1 MAQNPGFNLGEI
13 LQQAQAIQQSFEANK
28 EKLKQ
33 ETATATVG
41 GGMVTATVNGE
52 KEVVEVKI
60 AKELVEEGDVSAIED
75 LVVSAVNAAN
85 VEIDKKIN
93 ANMAAFAGNALGG
106 LAGLGGGAGAGAGGL
121 GDLAGMLGGLLGG
134 GKK

>member
-1 MAQNPGFNLGEI
+1 MAQTPTFNLGE
-13 LQQAQAIQQSFEANK
+13 LLKQAQALQQSFESNK
-28 EKLKQ
+28 ERLKQ
-33 ETATATVG
+33 ETATAKVG

-52 KEVVEVKI
+52 KQVTEIKI
-60 AKELVEEGDVSAIED
+60 AKELVDEGDVSAIED

-93 ANMAAFAGNALGG
+93 ANMASFAGNALGG
-106 LAGLGGGAGAGAGGL
+106 LGGLEGL
-121 GDLAGMLGGLLGG
+121 GDMANMLGGLLGG

>member
-1 MAQNPGFNLGEI
+1 MAQTPNFNLGE
-13 LQQAQAIQQSFEANK
+13 LLKQAQMIQQSFEANK

-41 GGMVTATVNGE
+41 GGMVTATVDGE
-52 KEVVEVKI
+52 KQVKEVKI
-60 AKELVEEGDVSAIED
+60 AKELVDEGDVSAIED

-85 VEIDKKIN
+85 IEIDKKIN

-106 LAGLGGGAGAGAGGL
+106 LGSAGL
-121 GDLAGMLGGLLGG
+121 GDLGNMLGGLLGG

>member
-1 MAQNPGFNLGEI
+1 MAQTPGFNLGE
-13 LQQAQAIQQSFEANK
+13 LMKQAQMIQQSFEANK
-28 EKLKQ
+28 EKLRQ

-52 KEVVEVKI
+52 KQVVEVKI
-60 AKELVEEGDVSAIED
+60 AKDLVDEGDVSAIED

-106 LAGLGGGAGAGAGGL
+106 LGGAGL
-121 GDLAGMLGGLLGG
+121 GDLGNMLGGLLGG
-134 GKK
+134 KK

>member
-1 MAQNPGFNLGEI
+1 MAQTPGFNLGE
-13 LQQAQAIQQSFEANK
+13 LMKQAQMIQQSFEANK
-28 EKLKQ
+28 EKLRQ

-52 KEVVEVKI
+52 KQVVEVKI

-85 VEIDKKIN
+85 VDIDKKIN

-106 LAGLGGGAGAGAGGL
+106 LGGAGLGDMAE
-121 GDLAGMLGGLLGG
+121 MLGGLLGG

>member
-1 MAQNPGFNLGEI
+1 MAQTPGFNLGEL
-13 LQQAQAIQQSFEANK
+13 LQQAQMIQQSFEANK

-41 GGMVTATVNGE
+41 GGMVSATVDGE
-52 KEVVEVKI
+52 KQVKEVKI

-106 LAGLGGGAGAGAGGL
+106 LGGAGL
-121 GDLAGMLGGLLGG
+121 GDLGNMLGGLLGG
-134 GKK
+134 KK

>member
-60 AKELVEEGDVSAIED
+60 SKELVDEGDVSAIED
-75 LVVSAVNAAN
+75 LVVSAVNAVN

-106 LAGLGGGAGAGAGGL
+106 LGLGGGAGAGGL

>member
-1 MAQNPGFNLGEI
+1 MAQTPGFNLGEL
-13 LQQAQAIQQSFEANK
+13 LQQAQMIQQSFEANK

-41 GGMVTATVNGE
+41 GGMVSATVDGE
-52 KEVVEVKI
+52 KQVKEVKI

-85 VEIDKKIN
+85 VEIDQKIN

-106 LAGLGGGAGAGAGGL
+106 LGGAGL
-121 GDLAGMLGGLLGG
+121 GDLGNMLGGLLGG
-134 GKK
+134 KK

>member
-1 MAQNPGFNLGEI
+1 MAQNPGLNLGEI
-13 LQQAQAIQQSFEANK
+13 LKQAQMIQQSFEANK
-28 EKLKQ
+28 ERLKQ

-41 GGMVTATVNGE
+41 GGVVSATVDGE
-52 KEVVEVKI
+52 KQVKEIKI
-60 AKELVEEGDVSAIED
+60 AKELVDEGDVSAIED

-85 VEIDKKIN
+85 AEIEKKIN

-106 LAGLGGGAGAGAGGL
+106 LGGAGF
-121 GDLAGMLGGLLGG
+121 GDLANMLGGLLGG